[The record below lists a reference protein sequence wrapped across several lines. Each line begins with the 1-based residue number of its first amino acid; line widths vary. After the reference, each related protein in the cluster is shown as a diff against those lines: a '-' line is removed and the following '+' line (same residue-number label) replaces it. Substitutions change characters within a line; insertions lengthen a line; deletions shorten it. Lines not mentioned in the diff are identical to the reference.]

1 MQLHTRN
8 CKRKKNN
15 IYFASKW
22 DKWVQASE
30 LNWNLNFESWKDIK
44 NSDENNVYCLRTVC
58 KRLGVSECQEH
69 KSLSFNKCKRV
80 FLKSKYLTKQIFKT
94 AISFLAPH
102 PQGQQIR
109 ISLKLN
115 GQWALQKEEIALCH
129 DHQAPNS
136 MRFEVSKKVLLVQV
150 PQGAEKL
157 QAVKVLVIRKIKSG
171 HRWRCFHMKI
181 WKIKSHL
188 FPKFLHRIF
197 FIFLLGFNTN

>member
-1 MQLHTRN
+1 MKSGAVAYKKLQ
-8 CKRKKNN
+8 KKKNN

-58 KRLGVSECQEH
+58 KRLGVSKCQEH

-80 FLKSKYLTKQIFKT
+80 FLKSKYPTKQTFKT

-115 GQWALQKEEIALCH
+115 GQWALQKEEIALC
-129 DHQAPNS
+129 PPLPFLPIFGTFLRTWIP
-136 MRFEVSKKVLLVQV
+136 M
-150 PQGAEKL
+150 
-157 QAVKVLVIRKIKSG
+157 ISG
-171 HRWRCFHMKI
+171 VVF
-181 WKIKSHL
+181 
-188 FPKFLHRIF
+188 
-197 FIFLLGFNTN
+197 

>member
-1 MQLHTRN
+1 MESGGGHYLQLQTRNIIFSKSYHFEDFSIGRNWNLVQLHTRN

-44 NSDENNVYCLRTVC
+44 NSGENNVYCLRTVC
-58 KRLGVSECQEH
+58 KRLGVSKCQEH

-80 FLKSKYLTKQIFKT
+80 FLKSKYPTKQTFKT

-115 GQWALQKEEIALCH
+115 GQWALQKEEIALW
-129 DHQAPNS
+129 PT
-136 MRFEVSKKVLLVQV
+136 L
-150 PQGAEKL
+150 
-157 QAVKVLVIRKIKSG
+157 
-171 HRWRCFHMKI
+171 
-181 WKIKSHL
+181 
-188 FPKFLHRIF
+188 
-197 FIFLLGFNTN
+197 